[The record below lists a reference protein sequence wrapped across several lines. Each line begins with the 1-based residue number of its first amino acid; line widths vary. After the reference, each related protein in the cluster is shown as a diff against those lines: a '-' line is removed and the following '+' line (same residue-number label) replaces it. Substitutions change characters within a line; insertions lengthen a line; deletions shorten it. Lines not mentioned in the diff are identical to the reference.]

1 MARSTQL
8 ADAGYSAPGQRFD
21 PSPPVSSGLSIPGEW
36 TFRDGSIAAHFD
48 QHVQEQL
55 PWYRLATGVVAH
67 IARHYLPERGLV
79 YDIGASTGNIGRSL
93 QTTIE
98 ARGARLVSIEAS
110 PDMAARYDGVQ
121 PENLV
126 IEAAET
132 VEYEPYDVA
141 VMFLTLMFI
150 PVAERL
156 VFLRKLFAQA
166 RPGGVVIVLDKTQS
180 ANGYAATVMWR
191 IALAG
196 KVATGVDALEI
207 VQKELSLGGVQRPF
221 DPGLLRA
228 ASNLYPVEFF
238 RFGEFAGW
246 LVET

>member
-1 MARSTQL
+1 VSTRL
-8 ADAGYSAPGQRFD
+8 
-21 PSPPVSSGLSIPGEW
+21 VVPGEW
-36 TFRDGSIAAHFD
+36 TFRDVSVAAHFD

-67 IARHYLPERGLV
+67 IARHYLPEQGLI
-79 YDIGASTGNIGRSL
+79 YDVGASTGNIGRAL
-93 QTTIE
+93 ETTIA
-98 ARGARLVSIEAS
+98 ARDARLVSIEAS

-126 IEAAET
+126 VERAEAFAF
-132 VEYEPYDVA
+132 EPYDVA
-141 VMFLTLMFI
+141 VVFLTMMFI

-156 VFLRKLFAQA
+156 GFLQRLFAQA

-191 IALAG
+191 MALAG
-196 KVATGVDALEI
+196 KVATGVDPLEI

-221 DPGLLRA
+221 DPAMLRT
-228 ASNLYPVEFF
+228 ASNLFPVEFF

-246 LVET
+246 FVER